1 MLTKR
6 VERARREAKQIL
18 NEMNE
23 CDVPDDSLKDI
34 VLIRQFILAR
44 VNYII
49 RFALRLSFEDI
60 EGLPPEP
67 VNPFLWSLSWLIMTA
82 CLCFFVYWIFAW
94 GIKNSG
100 DNMSTWGMDF
110 GVACI
115 QDIFICEVLKILFMV
130 VWALATAR
138 PQLHQIRRVIAE
150 KAIALAQ
157 DEVEPD
163 VDIHVVQHFCPA
175 CRVARMKDY
184 QELATAAILR
194 RLTDADLEKCQVHRY
209 FMMSTIIFIILLA
222 IAVFVIFGEK
232 ILDNIVEVVVL
243 LIWSGFVAGNS
254 YLFVASPFAVVLIY
268 SVITSGILYQL
279 NVFQPSVNI
288 VRKVDKSY
296 VRRSSERSRKDTKHQ
311 QHAPERELKPWQR
324 EFLRSW
330 HYFKL
335 YVGIK
340 VGEFHV
346 LVSPFE
352 QLSFQADRRIM
363 RDATWAKMNKTTMMQ
378 ASDKVVHKPSSSVN
392 VIFTSGLNASLLPSL
407 PVFFLSR
414 RKRDRCGI
422 RILPPLCLTPQ

>member
-1 MLTKR
+1 MTFKEWFWYGTRQNLLVKR
-6 VERARREAKQIL
+6 VERARREAKHIL
-18 NEMNE
+18 FEMNE
-23 CDVPDDSLKDI
+23 CELPDDSLKDI

-44 VNYII
+44 VNYMT
-49 RFALRLSFEDI
+49 RFALRLSFEEL

-67 VNPFLWSLSWLIMTA
+67 VNPFLWSLCWLIMTG

-100 DNMSTWGMDF
+100 DNMNKWGMDF

-163 VDIHVVQHFCPA
+163 VDIHVVQHLCPA

-184 QELATAAILR
+184 QELATSAILR
-194 RLTDADLEKCQVHRY
+194 RLTDADLERCHINRY
-209 FMMSTIIFIILLA
+209 FALSTLIFIILLCIAFFA
-222 IAVFVIFGEK
+222 ILGEK

-254 YLFVASPFAVVLIY
+254 YLFIASPFAVVLIY
-268 SVITSGILYQL
+268 SLITAGIIYT
-279 NVFQPSVNI
+279 VMVYRPSVQI
-288 VRKVDKSY
+288 VRKIDRSY
-296 VRRSSERSRKDTKHQ
+296 VRRSSERCRRDTKDQ
-311 QHAPERELKPWQR
+311 LHAPDLELKPWQR
-324 EFLRSW
+324 ELSRCW

-335 YVGIK
+335 YMGIK
-340 VGEFHV
+340 LGQFNV

-352 QLSFQADRRIM
+352 QASFQADQRLLLDTIW
-363 RDATWAKMNKTTMMQ
+363 TKMNKTHMMQ
-378 ASDKVVHKPSSSVN
+378 VQDNVV
-392 VIFTSGLNASLLPSL
+392 G
-407 PVFFLSR
+407 R
-414 RKRDRCGI
+414 
-422 RILPPLCLTPQ
+422 